1 MGEPFIIKFIFNND
15 MNKINNSKVIR
26 SSEISQY
33 IYCPYAWW
41 ESRTIGMVETKEMAA
56 GEVFHKDFM
65 VKQDVARKLNVAG
78 YAILIVIF
86 ILIMYYFFV
95 G

>member
-1 MGEPFIIKFIFNND
+1 MH
-15 MNKINNSKVIR
+15 KINNSKVIR

-33 IYCPYAWW
+33 VYCPYAWW
-41 ESRTIGMVETKEMAA
+41 ESRTEGIVETKEMAA

-78 YAILIVIF
+78 YAILIVVFVLIIF
-86 ILIMYYFFV
+86 YFLA